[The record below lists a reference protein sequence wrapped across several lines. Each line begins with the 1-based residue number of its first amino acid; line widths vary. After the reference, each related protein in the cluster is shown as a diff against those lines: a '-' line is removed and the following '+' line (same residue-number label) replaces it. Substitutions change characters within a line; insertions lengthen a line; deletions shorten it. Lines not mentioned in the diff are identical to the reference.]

1 MKQRQENQRLLA
13 LVGFLILGVDK
24 NLEFLEHHI
33 DPEVI
38 DEAFLEVM
46 DNE

>member
-1 MKQRQENQRLLA
+1 MKQIQKEARLLA

-24 NLEFLEHHI
+24 NLELLEHHI
-33 DPEVI
+33 DNEVL

-46 DNE
+46 DQ